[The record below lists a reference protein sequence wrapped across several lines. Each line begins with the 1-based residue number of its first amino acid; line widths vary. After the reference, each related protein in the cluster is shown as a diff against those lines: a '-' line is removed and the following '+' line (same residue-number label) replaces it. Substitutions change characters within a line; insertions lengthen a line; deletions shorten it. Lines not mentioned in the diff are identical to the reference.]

1 MKNLKNTILNGKVS
15 TIEVSEKTGKN
26 FIKVLFFDKFIKN
39 PLTGKLLSAGKK
51 KTVKIYEGAR
61 GYADALEVLETGEL
75 FSCFGCLISFDI
87 QGDND
92 VIKYNRLILEE
103 NEEDLEEIY
112 LEEKEYWIEQ
122 GLLVVP
128 KDSKEEDM
136 TISKSTEK
144 AEALEAEAKL
154 LAEAEAAAKLL
165 AETAGQE

>member
-1 MKNLKNTILNGKVS
+1 MKNLKNSILNGKVS

-26 FIKVLFFDKFIKN
+26 FIKISFFDKFIKN

-61 GYADALEVLETGEL
+61 GYADAFEVLETGEL
-75 FSCFGCLISFDI
+75 FSCFGCLMSFDI

-103 NEEDLEEIY
+103 DESDLEEIY
-112 LEEKEYWIEQ
+112 NDEKAYWLEQ
-122 GLLVVP
+122 GLLVED
-128 KDSKEEDM
+128 KHSESKEEDM

-144 AEALEAEAKL
+144 AEA
-154 LAEAEAAAKLL
+154 EAAAKLL